1 MITPITVDDVLGIH
15 RNVQEKYPSITRGR
29 VDRGKIDDI
38 IAKSFGSMYG
48 QPLYDT
54 IFKQAASLMEGIIRL
69 HPFPDGNKRTALLTV
84 YWFLVMNNH
93 YLVIPFDTI
102 RFLIGIAN
110 NEGATDKEI
119 VELNNKIASWL
130 EVRTATTGTEIRSL
144 VVNHLLKPA
153 LGLLLISLTV
163 VGLIYT
169 RRKFKCWFAVDM
181 HPEYERSVLQTC
193 KFLLSTTW
201 IGACIVL
208 RNIGSRKA

>member
-1 MITPITVDDVLGIH
+1 
-15 RNVQEKYPSITRGR
+15 
-29 VDRGKIDDI
+29 
-38 IAKSFGSMYG
+38 MYG

-54 IFKQAASLMEGIIRL
+54 IFKQAASLMEGIIRS

-84 YWFLVMNNH
+84 YWFLVINNH
-93 YLVIPFDTI
+93 YLVIPFDTM

-144 VVNHLLKPA
+144 VVNHLPKPA

-169 RRKFKCWFAVDM
+169 RRKFKYWFAVDM
-181 HPEYERSVLQTC
+181 HPEYERTVLQTW
-193 KFLLSTTW
+193 KFLLSTTR
-201 IGACIVL
+201 ISARIVL
-208 RNIGSRKA
+208 RNIGSQKA